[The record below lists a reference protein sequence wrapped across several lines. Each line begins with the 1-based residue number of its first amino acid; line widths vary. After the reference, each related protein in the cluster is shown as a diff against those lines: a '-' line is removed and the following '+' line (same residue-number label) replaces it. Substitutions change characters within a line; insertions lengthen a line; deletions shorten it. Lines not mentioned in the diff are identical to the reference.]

1 MEKRFSENIMNMD
14 ILCNE
19 HITKDEK
26 MDSIGGKNIS

>member
-19 HITKDEK
+19 NITKDEK
-26 MDSIGGKNIS
+26 MDRIGEKNIS